1 MRNAKCGVRNKKIS
15 HYKTVI
21 GVIISFFFYAGS
33 VVYAENKEFQFK
45 KQAEIQQVRPP
56 KPVKIKVHR
65 NGKGEYSWELN
76 GDNVD
81 ELAAVDR
88 KLRKTLRPD

>member
-1 MRNAKCGVRNKKIS
+1 MRDTECRARNKKTNC
-15 HYKTVI
+15 YKIVLSL
-21 GVIISFFFYAGS
+21 VVAGLFS
-33 VVYAENKEFQFK
+33 TGSAVYAENNEFQFK

-65 NGKGEYSWELN
+65 NAKGEYSWELS

-88 KLRKTLRPD
+88 KLRKALKSN

>member
-1 MRNAKCGVRNKKIS
+1 MRNVGCGVRNKKINRFE
-15 HYKTVI
+15 TALF
-21 GVIISFFFYAGS
+21 IIFTFFFYAGS
-33 VVYAENKEFQFK
+33 VIYADNTEFQFK
-45 KQAEIQQVRPP
+45 KQTEIQQVRPP

-65 NGKGEYSWELN
+65 TAKGEYSWELS

-88 KLRKTLRPD
+88 KLRKALKPD